1 MNFQSNPKF
10 SEELMTRTNTNIIIH
25 EMGVDPH
32 SVGFFKKTS
41 RPFTNQNTTRSGQ
54 ITFEPNSSQPVRQSV
69 NS

>member
-41 RPFTNQNTTRSGQ
+41 RPFT
-54 ITFEPNSSQPVRQSV
+54 QSKY
-69 NS
+69 NKKWANYF